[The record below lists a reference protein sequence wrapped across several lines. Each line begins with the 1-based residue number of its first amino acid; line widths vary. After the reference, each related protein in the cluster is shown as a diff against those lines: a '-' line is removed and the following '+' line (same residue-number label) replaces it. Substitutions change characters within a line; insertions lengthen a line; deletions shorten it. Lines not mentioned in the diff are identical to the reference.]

1 MLLTIRVRKSL
12 YIIGLSCLLCL
23 FVPAGPLQADELTF
37 LITGVDEPALS
48 NVRRRVEPF
57 RISGNAR
64 LTRRRREEMRQ
75 TAEQNARSAMRPF
88 GYYHPS
94 ISSRLKQQG
103 ERSWLLELEIHPGPP
118 VLISEVLLSIHGPGA
133 ALPELLEWKADW
145 PLTQGKTLIQPD
157 WDQQKQRALD
167 IAADNGYLSATFT
180 DSRMEVDLER
190 NSARLV
196 LSMETGEQAVM
207 GEVRVQ
213 QDIVKSHIMENLP
226 RFKLGDPYNAWIM
239 ERFRIDVWRTGYFNN
254 IEIVEDRHLD
264 ESPPRVDLDITLEPR
279 KRNTYQG
286 SIGIGSDT
294 GARVQFS
301 WNRHLI
307 SRNGDS
313 FSLGTGWQDHNNEF
327 FVRGGYRIP
336 RNVPSR
342 QFWIAD
348 VLLKRENEDLKV
360 SDDFSDDLFTL
371 GNADINDYSVRL
383 GRLKVRDR
391 KRGFRQWYETIYGQ
405 YLSELIDYKLNP
417 LDPPELTALLTGDN
431 IEIPLGR
438 TSNNLSFGIEYDMP
452 YIRGRGFE
460 TTGLRNRAW
469 AFTSNDA
476 WGSDDNFTQV
486 YLSSR
491 WNFRAG
497 KRWKI
502 LLRGELGYTDAKV
515 NDIAVDI
522 DDRLV
527 NLSVTQLPNL
537 YRFKAGGSTSVR
549 GYGFERLSNNNIGSN
564 NVITASAEAEMRILP
579 NWSLAAFFDV
589 GNAFNEWDDT
599 DLKRGVGVGI
609 RWYTIAG
616 AIRVDFAKGLDLVDK
631 PWRIHFTIGTSL
643 L

>member
-1 MLLTIRVRKSL
+1 LLTNLVHKSL
-12 YIIGLSCLLCL
+12 LIISLSFLFCLLA
-23 FVPAGPLQADELTF
+23 PAEPLHADELNF

-57 RISGNAR
+57 RITGNAR

-75 TAEQNARSAMRPF
+75 TAEQNARSALRPF

-118 VLISEVLLSIHGPGA
+118 VLISEVLLDIQGPGA
-133 ALPELLEWKADW
+133 GLPELLKWKAAW
-145 PLTQGKTLIQPD
+145 PLAQGKTLIQPD
-157 WDQQKQRALD
+157 WDQQKQSALD
-167 IAADNGYLSATFT
+167 LAADNGYLSATFT

-213 QDIVKSHIMENLP
+213 QDIVKPHIMENLP
-226 RFKLGDPYNAWIM
+226 RFKAGDPYNAWIM

-286 SIGIGSDT
+286 TIGVGSDT

-307 SRNGDS
+307 SLNGDS

-327 FVRGGYRIP
+327 FIRGGYRIP

-342 QFWIAD
+342 QFWVAD

-371 GNADINDYSVRL
+371 GNADINDYSLRL

-391 KRGFRQWYETIYGQ
+391 KRGFRQWFETIYGQ
-405 YLSELIDYKLNP
+405 YLSELIDYRLNP

-491 WNFRAG
+491 WNFRVG
-497 KRWKI
+497 ERWKS
-502 LLRGELGYTDAKV
+502 LLRGEVGYTDAKV
-515 NDIAVDI
+515 KDIALEF

-537 YRFKAGGSTSVR
+537 YRFKTGGSTSVR
-549 GYGFERLSNNNIGSN
+549 GYAFERLSNNNIGSN

-589 GNAFNEWDDT
+589 GNAFNDWDNT
-599 DLKRGVGVGI
+599 DLKRGIGVGI

-616 AIRVDFAKGLDLVDK
+616 AIRIDVAKGLDLVDK